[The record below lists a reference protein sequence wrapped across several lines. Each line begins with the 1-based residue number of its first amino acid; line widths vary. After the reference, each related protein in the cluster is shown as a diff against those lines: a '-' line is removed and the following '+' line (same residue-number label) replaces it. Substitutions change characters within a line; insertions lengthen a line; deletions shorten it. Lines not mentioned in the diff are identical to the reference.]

1 MNNIPHSYLSFS
13 VYYIYSQR
21 WISIKITIYKL
32 GGKNQMSK
40 IVKAKCVASYV
51 LKDDIFKKVLH
62 DLRESMKDVTVE
74 GTRSENKT
82 IAFYEFQIDGEKNIF
97 IPMLARLELWGDSLI
112 QSSMAGAANIE
123 KPTTP
128 DSESFEVFKEDSKE
142 EYLIMKVDL
151 EDGGY
156 EYLPMQK
163 FGWSI
168 ESDPEMGEGPVMRPF
183 VSIKTAD
190 SGLGVLL

>member
-1 MNNIPHSYLSFS
+1 
-13 VYYIYSQR
+13 
-21 WISIKITIYKL
+21 
-32 GGKNQMSK
+32 MSK

-51 LKDDIFKKVLH
+51 LKDDIFKKVLY

-74 GTRSENKT
+74 GARSENKAV
-82 IAFYEFQIDGEKNIF
+82 AFFEFQIDGEKNIF
-97 IPMLARLELWGDSLI
+97 IPMLVRVELWGDSLF
-112 QSSMAGAANIE
+112 QSSMAGAVNIE
-123 KPTTP
+123 NLTTP

-156 EYLPMQK
+156 EYLPMQE

-168 ESDPEMGEGPVMRPF
+168 ESDPEMGEGSVMRPF
-183 VSIKTAD
+183 VNLKTAD
-190 SGLGVLL
+190 SGLGLLL

>member
-1 MNNIPHSYLSFS
+1 
-13 VYYIYSQR
+13 
-21 WISIKITIYKL
+21 
-32 GGKNQMSK
+32 MSK

-51 LKDDIFKKVLH
+51 LKDDIFKKVLY

-74 GTRSENKT
+74 GARSENKAV
-82 IAFYEFQIDGEKNIF
+82 AFFEFQIDGEKNIF
-97 IPMLARLELWGDSLI
+97 IPMLVRVELWGDSLF
-112 QSSMAGAANIE
+112 QASMAGAANIE
-123 KPTTP
+123 NPTTP
-128 DSESFEVFKEDSKE
+128 DSTSFEVFKEDSKE

-156 EYLPMQK
+156 EYLPMQE

-183 VSIKTAD
+183 VNLKTAD

>member
-1 MNNIPHSYLSFS
+1 
-13 VYYIYSQR
+13 
-21 WISIKITIYKL
+21 
-32 GGKNQMSK
+32 MSK

-74 GTRSENKT
+74 GARSENKAV
-82 IAFYEFQIDGEKNIF
+82 AFFEFQIDGEKNIF
-97 IPMLARLELWGDSLI
+97 IPMLVRVELWGDSLF
-112 QSSMAGAANIE
+112 QASMAGAANIE
-123 KPTTP
+123 NPTTP
-128 DSESFEVFKEDSKE
+128 DSTSFEVFKEDSKE

-156 EYLPMQK
+156 EYLPMQE

-183 VSIKTAD
+183 VNLKTAD

>member
-1 MNNIPHSYLSFS
+1 
-13 VYYIYSQR
+13 
-21 WISIKITIYKL
+21 
-32 GGKNQMSK
+32 MSK

-74 GTRSENKT
+74 GARSENKA

-97 IPMLARLELWGDSLI
+97 IPMLVRLELWGDSLI

-123 KPTTP
+123 NPTTP

-142 EYLIMKVDL
+142 EYLIMKVDF

-156 EYLPMQK
+156 EYLPMQE

-183 VSIKTAD
+183 VNIKTAD
-190 SGLGVLL
+190 SGLSVLL

>member
-1 MNNIPHSYLSFS
+1 
-13 VYYIYSQR
+13 
-21 WISIKITIYKL
+21 
-32 GGKNQMSK
+32 MSK

-74 GTRSENKT
+74 GVRSENKA

-97 IPMLARLELWGDSLI
+97 IPMLVRFELWGDSLI

-123 KPTTP
+123 NPTTP
-128 DSESFEVFKEDSKE
+128 DSDFFEAFKEDSKE

-156 EYLPMQK
+156 EYLPMQE

>member
-1 MNNIPHSYLSFS
+1 
-13 VYYIYSQR
+13 
-21 WISIKITIYKL
+21 
-32 GGKNQMSK
+32 MSK

-51 LKDDIFKKVLH
+51 LKDEIFNKVLH

-74 GTRSENKT
+74 GSRTENKA
-82 IAFYEFQIDGEKNIF
+82 IAFYEFQIDGKKNIF
-97 IPMLARLELWGDSLI
+97 IPILVRLELWGDSLI

-123 KPTTP
+123 NPIIP

-156 EYLPMQK
+156 EYLPMQE

-168 ESDPEMGEGPVMRPF
+168 ESDPEIGEWPVMRPF
-183 VSIKTAD
+183 VNIKTAD
-190 SGLGVLL
+190 SGLRVLL

>member
-1 MNNIPHSYLSFS
+1 
-13 VYYIYSQR
+13 
-21 WISIKITIYKL
+21 
-32 GGKNQMSK
+32 MSK

-74 GTRSENKT
+74 GARSENKAV
-82 IAFYEFQIDGEKNIF
+82 AFFEFQIDGEKNIF
-97 IPMLARLELWGDSLI
+97 IPMLVRVELWGDSLL
-112 QSSMAGAANIE
+112 QSYMAGAVNIE
-123 KPTTP
+123 NLTNP
-128 DSESFEVFKEDSKE
+128 DSESFEVLKEDSKE

-156 EYLPMQK
+156 EYLPMQE

-183 VSIKTAD
+183 VNLKTAD

>member
-1 MNNIPHSYLSFS
+1 
-13 VYYIYSQR
+13 
-21 WISIKITIYKL
+21 
-32 GGKNQMSK
+32 MSK
-40 IVKAKCVASYV
+40 IVKAKCVASYI
-51 LKDDIFKKVLH
+51 LKDGIFNKVLH

-74 GTRSENKT
+74 GARSENKA
-82 IAFYEFQIDGEKNIF
+82 IAFYEIQIDGEKNIF
-97 IPMLARLELWGDSLI
+97 IPILVRLELWGDSLI
-112 QSSMAGAANIE
+112 QYSMAGVSNIE
-123 KPTTP
+123 NPIIA

-142 EYLIMKVDL
+142 EYPIMKVDL

-156 EYLPMQK
+156 KYLPMQE

-190 SGLGVLL
+190 SGLRVLL

>member
-1 MNNIPHSYLSFS
+1 
-13 VYYIYSQR
+13 
-21 WISIKITIYKL
+21 
-32 GGKNQMSK
+32 MSK

-51 LKDDIFKKVLH
+51 LKDDIFKKVLY

-74 GTRSENKT
+74 GARSENKAV
-82 IAFYEFQIDGEKNIF
+82 AFFEFQIDGEKNIF
-97 IPMLARLELWGDSLI
+97 IPMLVRFEMWGDSLI

-123 KPTTP
+123 NPTTP
-128 DSESFEVFKEDSKE
+128 DSESFEFFKEDSKE

-156 EYLPMQK
+156 EYLPMQE

-183 VSIKTAD
+183 VNLKTAD

>member
-1 MNNIPHSYLSFS
+1 
-13 VYYIYSQR
+13 
-21 WISIKITIYKL
+21 
-32 GGKNQMSK
+32 MSK

-74 GTRSENKT
+74 GTRSENKAM
-82 IAFYEFQIDGEKNIF
+82 AFFEFQIDGEKNIF
-97 IPMLARLELWGDSLI
+97 IPMLVRFELWGDSLI
-112 QSSMAGAANIE
+112 QSSMAGAANNE
-123 KPTTP
+123 NPTIP
-128 DSESFEVFKEDSKE
+128 DSEAFEVLKEDSKE

-156 EYLPMQK
+156 EYLPMQE

-183 VSIKTAD
+183 VNLKTAD
-190 SGLGVLL
+190 SGLSILL

>member
-1 MNNIPHSYLSFS
+1 
-13 VYYIYSQR
+13 
-21 WISIKITIYKL
+21 
-32 GGKNQMSK
+32 MSK

-74 GTRSENKT
+74 GARSENKAV
-82 IAFYEFQIDGEKNIF
+82 AFYEFQIDGEKNIL
-97 IPMLARLELWGDSLI
+97 IPLLVRLELWGDTLFH
-112 QSSMAGAANIE
+112 SSVAGSTNIE
-123 KPTTP
+123 NPATP
-128 DSESFEVFKEDSKE
+128 DFESYDTFKEDSKK
-142 EYLIMKVDL
+142 EYLIMKVNL

-156 EYLPMQK
+156 EYLPMQQ

-168 ESDPEMGEGPVMRPF
+168 ESDPEMGEEPVMRSF

-190 SGLGVLL
+190 SSFRVLL

>member
-1 MNNIPHSYLSFS
+1 
-13 VYYIYSQR
+13 
-21 WISIKITIYKL
+21 
-32 GGKNQMSK
+32 MSK

-51 LKDDIFKKVLH
+51 LKDDAFKKILH

-74 GTRSENKT
+74 GARSENKAT
-82 IAFYEFQIDGEKNIF
+82 AFFEFQIDGEKNIF
-97 IPMLARLELWGDSLI
+97 IPMLVRLELWGDTLF

-123 KPTTP
+123 KSTTP

-156 EYLPMQK
+156 EYLPMQE

-183 VSIKTAD
+183 VNIKTAD
-190 SGLGVLL
+190 SGFGVLL